1 MRSFEPSGRKVVPA
15 GHSRSGAVNNKPAVK
30 PLSKM
35 SATEINALPE
45 KDFLAKLK
53 PGTRSML
60 KDLWAI
66 APYLKK

>member
-1 MRSFEPSGRKVVPA
+1 MNTVEPTCQKVVAA
-15 GHSRSGAVNNKPAVK
+15 GHLRSRAVNNKPSVK

-53 PGTRSML
+53 PGTRAML